1 MPPRAQM
8 DHIAIAAPELARGVE
23 LVQRTLG
30 VSLQAGGEHARM
42 ATHNALLRLGDS
54 VYLEVIA
61 PDPKARAER
70 PRWFG
75 LDDLKPDTP
84 PRLAFWAART
94 PDIRST
100 IAASA
105 EPLGNV
111 EAMSRDDLN
120 WLISVPA
127 DGSLPFDGIAPA
139 LIEWP
144 PAVQV
149 ARSLADV
156 GCTLVKLEGFH
167 PQAARIS
174 ALLKSISVDPDAI
187 SLASLPAGQRPYLV
201 AHIRTPKGLAKL
213 SA

>member
-1 MPPRAQM
+1 MPRCQI
-8 DHIAIAAPELARGVE
+8 DHITVAAPALATGVE
-23 LVQRTLG
+23 LVRRTLG
-30 VSLQAGGEHARM
+30 VRPQPGGEHPRM

-61 PDPKARAER
+61 PDPKTRAAR

-75 LDDLKPDTP
+75 VDELKPGTP

-94 PDIRST
+94 PDIRSA

-111 EAMSRDDLN
+111 EAMSRGDLS
-120 WLISVPA
+120 WLITVPA

-144 PAVQV
+144 PEVQV
-149 ARSLADV
+149 ARGLADV

-174 ALLKSISVDPDAI
+174 ALLKSISADPDAF
-187 SLASLPAGQRPYLV
+187 SLASLPPGRRPYLV
-201 AHIRTPKGLAKL
+201 AHIQTPKGLAK
-213 SA
+213 